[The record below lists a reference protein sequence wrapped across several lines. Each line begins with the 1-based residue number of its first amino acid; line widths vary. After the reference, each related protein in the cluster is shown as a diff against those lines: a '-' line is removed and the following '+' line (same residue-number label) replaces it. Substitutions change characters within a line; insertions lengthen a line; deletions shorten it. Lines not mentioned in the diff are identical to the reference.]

1 MIIILATTIG
11 VALLI
16 MAFMFAPRSMKGKT
30 DAQTARKLVLGLGGF
45 NLLLALAMIILGI
58 VWLAAPPTAM
68 AADEPQA
75 DEPTTTGD
83 PYASL
88 AAAIAVGLGSIGA
101 AYAVGATGSA
111 AIGVI
116 AEKPEAF
123 GRVLIFVG
131 LAEGIAIY
139 GLIIAFM
146 VLGR

>member
-1 MIIILATTIG
+1 MNIIIAVLVGLLPLVPALVYWNKRRRKRPARNTRRLLLGLNG
-11 VALLI
+11 VNLLI
-16 MAFMFAPRSMKGKT
+16 M
-30 DAQTARKLVLGLGGF
+30 
-45 NLLLALAMIILGI
+45 LLLVAGLTV
-58 VWLAAPPTAM
+58 VWLSTPKTVWAAGPL
-68 AADEPQA
+68 QQ
-75 DEPTTTGD
+75 TTRD

-88 AAAIAVGLGSIGA
+88 AAGIAVGLGSLGA
-101 AYAVGATGSA
+101 AYAVGNTGAA

-146 VLGR
+146 VLG